1 MVAGVTGCGEGQG
14 GDGKG
19 GSGARGGGGGGTGHR
34 VEVPVPPVVLTD
46 AGARLE
52 YVAARYWEGVD
63 LRDTT
68 WIADTAALEQAF
80 ADWTG
85 LLMQLPGERAAEL
98 TGQLIRDA
106 GVCPRMMT
114 RLAEVAEFYFYHPN
128 SPFRNEDWYIPV
140 LEALVEA
147 PGLAEEW
154 KVRPRY
160 QLEMARKN
168 RPGMVANDF
177 AYRTADGRTRRLH
190 ETGGKLTLLFFYN
203 PDCRDCA
210 RVEGVIGRSAVL
222 GPLVKE
228 GRLTVLAV
236 YPDADLAAWREHLP
250 RMPRGWTV
258 GYDEGRRITREGL
271 YALPAIPTLY
281 LLDEE
286 KRVVLKDAPVERIEQ
301 WLHENIEK
309 SWVS

>member
-1 MVAGVTGCGEGQG
+1 MRRRKSRTQQIFDQVCIHLIFLLA
-14 GDGKG
+14 
-19 GSGARGGGGGGTGHR
+19 AFL
-34 VEVPVPPVVLTD
+34 VL
-46 AGARLE
+46 
-52 YVAARYWEGVD
+52 
-63 LRDTT
+63 
-68 WIADTAALEQAF
+68 
-80 ADWTG
+80 
-85 LLMQLPGERAAEL
+85 LLGIRAAGRTIEFAQSEKIEIINNL
-98 TGQLIRDA
+98 VDGLSQSSKLKVQ
-106 GVCPRMMT
+106 GK
-114 RLAEVAEFYFYHPN
+114 RLQTVVYKY
-128 SPFRNEDWYIPV
+128 

-190 ETGGKLTLLFFYN
+190 ETGGELTLLFFYN

-228 GRLTVLAV
+228 GRLTVLAM

-258 GYDEGRRITREGL
+258 GYDEGRRITRERL
-271 YALPAIPTLY
+271 YALPAMPTLY
-281 LLDEE
+281 LLDVV
-286 KRVVLKDAPVERIEQ
+286 KRVVLKDAPVERFVL
-301 WLHENIEK
+301 WLHENMEK
-309 SWVS
+309 S